1 MSYFEWN
8 NILSKPFYIWMI
20 LESKGKPYAAY
31 VYLILYSL
39 HSGTPHIYHPDYAW
53 MLGICNKLDVI
64 ASCTFFISFKSFF
77 YVLVASVV
85 SIIHLAHKIL
95 YLIHFINFTFLCPN
109 PSTITSLTT
118 ISSSRPSLFLILLW
132 QDYLLQSFFP
142 RDISFSWAAKL
153 QQV

>member
-8 NILSKPFYIWMI
+8 NILYKPFYIWMI

-64 ASCTFFISFKSFF
+64 ASCTFFISFKSSF

-95 YLIHFINFTFLCPN
+95 YLIDFINFTFLCPN

-118 ISSSRPSLFLILLW
+118 ISSLPSLSNSTMTGLSITII
-132 QDYLLQSFFP
+132 FP
-142 RDISFSWAAKL
+142 RDIPFSWAAKL
-153 QQV
+153 QQA